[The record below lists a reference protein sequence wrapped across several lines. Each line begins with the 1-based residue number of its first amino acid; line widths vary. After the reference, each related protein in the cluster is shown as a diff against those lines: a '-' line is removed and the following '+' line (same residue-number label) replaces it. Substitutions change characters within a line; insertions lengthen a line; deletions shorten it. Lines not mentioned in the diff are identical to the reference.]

1 MTSISDIN
9 SALRMTASAANCP
22 MSDCHSLGSI
32 EFVMGSP
39 FMKLVGVETAS
50 VVMWVARHFSTHRH
64 QFQRAGFLGVY
75 LPDTVAA
82 RGKTLGRWCAG
93 VVGGVVC
100 VHVKI
105 LRDVASQCL
114 ATEMRSIAWQSNE
127 AF

>member
-1 MTSISDIN
+1 
-9 SALRMTASAANCP
+9 
-22 MSDCHSLGSI
+22 
-32 EFVMGSP
+32 MGSP

-64 QFQRAGFLGVY
+64 QFQHAGFLGVY
-75 LPDTVAA
+75 LPDTMAA
-82 RGKTLGRWCAG
+82 RGKTLGLWCAG
-93 VVGGVVC
+93 AVGAFVQF

-114 ATEMRSIAWQSNE
+114 ATKMRSIAWQSNE